1 MRFPTQRTMLPLMS
15 LCALIAALVAPFF
28 NRPASAATGRE
39 PVIVIPGVAGSELS
53 ASYGFTLTVPNGH
66 GGTYT
71 HTYGAGE
78 KVWVNTWEAALSGD
92 DDYFDALKMQADGVT
107 PVAPALR
114 PTDIYHSAYDDLINY
129 LRGQGYVDG
138 VDLWIFPYDW
148 RRDLRTTSSQ
158 LNSLITRAL
167 TATNGGRTDQSTWTI
182 RRADIV
188 AHSMGGLVS
197 RYYISDP
204 ARAARVDQL
213 ITLGSPQLGSVKFLK
228 TLMYGDQFGPSFLGI
243 GFNPDEIKDV
253 VQNMPGA
260 MQLLP
265 SRGYYTYYDNSDSVR
280 LRPYKEDR
288 DVDGNG
294 VVGGV
299 LSYSGVKQLLLN
311 TGKNGTVMNIAEV
324 THDGMDGIKH
334 GGVNGVRWA
343 ALVGQGSSTLGQLR
357 EYTGSCLTWT
367 GYKPCPKREEL
378 VVDGDGTVS
387 TMSAAMGDPWRNTL
401 INSGAQLWYINREHG
416 ALVERDYVLGVAVN
430 DGPVLPWIGDLLRGT
445 IPMST
450 SATSTTLSVTSTTD
464 TATRPSVVQGP
475 QLSGTSISALGPVAL
490 QVSDAE
496 GRTTGRKA
504 GEVDAAAPA
513 IPGTSYQR
521 LPEGEFAF
529 TKQDRAYTLNMVAE
543 REGSTDLKVRVLGNG
558 RVERTAV
565 YLGVLL
571 GANGRA
577 QLALQPGAGS
587 AAAPQAWPTLQIDAD
602 GDGTF
607 ERSVQASAV
616 LDARQSD
623 DTNGPELKVATPT
636 AQAGRVTIRWQA
648 ADQGAGMLLEQATLD
663 AGTANA
669 RQVTN
674 GETLALAPGQHRL
687 LVVAQDRAGNADSR
701 EVVFN
706 VR

>member
-1 MRFPTQRTMLPLMS
+1 MRVRTQRTMLSLMS
-15 LCALIAALVAPFF
+15 LCALIAALVVPFF
-28 NRPASAATGRE
+28 NRPAYAATGRE
-39 PVIVIPGVAGSELS
+39 PVIVIPGVAGSELT
-53 ASYGFTLTVPNGH
+53 ANAAFTLSVNNGH

-71 HTYGAGE
+71 HSYGAGE

-107 PVAPALR
+107 PVAPALK
-114 PTDIYHSAYDDLINY
+114 PTDIYHSAYDDLIGY
-129 LRGQGYVDG
+129 LEGQGYVRN

-167 TATNGGRTDQSTWTI
+167 TAVNDGRTDQSTWTI

-243 GFNPDEIKDV
+243 GLNPDEVKDV

-265 SRGYYTYYDNSDSVR
+265 SRGYYTYYDNSSSAR
-280 LRPYKEDR
+280 LRPYKEER

-294 VVGGV
+294 TAGGV

-311 TGKNGTVMNIAEV
+311 LRKNGTVLNIAEA
-324 THDGMDGIKH
+324 THDGMDGGKH

-343 ALVGQGSSTLGQLR
+343 ALIGQGSGTLGQLR

-367 GYKPCPKREEL
+367 GYKPCPKRDEL
-378 VVDGDGTVS
+378 PVDGDGTVS
-387 TMSAAMGDPWRNTL
+387 TMSAAMGDPWRNIL
-401 INSGAQLWYINREHG
+401 INSGAQRWYIEREHG
-416 ALVERDYVLGVAVN
+416 ALVQRDYVLGVAVG
-430 DGPVLPWIGDLLRGT
+430 DGPALRWVGDLLRGT
-445 IPMST
+445 TPMSASSP
-450 SATSTTLSVTSTTD
+450 SATSTTD
-464 TATRPSVVQGP
+464 TATTPSRVQNQ
-475 QLSGTSISALGPVAL
+475 QLSGAWISALGPVAL
-490 QVSDAE
+490 QLSDAE
-496 GRTTGRKA
+496 GRVTGRRP
-504 GEVDAAAPA
+504 GEVDAPAPA
-513 IPGTSYQR
+513 IPGTRYER
-521 LPEGEFAF
+521 LPEAEFAY
-529 TKQDRAYTLNMVAE
+529 TKQDRPYNLSMVAE
-543 REGSTDLKVRVLGNG
+543 REGSVDVKVRVLGNG

-577 QLALQPGAGS
+577 QLALTPGAGS
-587 AAAPQAWPTLQIDAD
+587 AAAPQGWPALQIDAD

-607 ERSVQASAV
+607 ERSAPASAV
-616 LDARQSD
+616 LDDRESA
-623 DTNGPELKVATPT
+623 DTNGPELTVQTP
-636 AQAGRVTIRWQA
+636 ANQAGGVAIRWQA
-648 ADQGAGMLLEQATLD
+648 TDGDAGVLLEQATLD
-663 AGTANA
+663 PDTANA

-674 GETLALAPGQHRL
+674 GEILSLAPGQHRL
-687 LVVAQDRAGNADSR
+687 VVVALDRAGNAQSR